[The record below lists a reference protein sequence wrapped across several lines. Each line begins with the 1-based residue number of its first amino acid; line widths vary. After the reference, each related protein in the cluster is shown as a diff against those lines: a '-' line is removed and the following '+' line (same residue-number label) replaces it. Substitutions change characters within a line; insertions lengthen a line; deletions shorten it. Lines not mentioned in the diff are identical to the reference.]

1 MSEVWMCSTPEKLNI
16 EEWGSILVLHLLPR
30 FLFLLC
36 SSLWTGIFTFDFLPV
51 LLLPILW
58 FVAPIEAWNSPR
70 KGLSKEKCTIS
81 NVCLLGPAND
91 PPRPPDKVSKEV
103 VLPVHYL
110 AVTVHDH
117 FQRFVIKA
125 LETPQQ
131 SFPSPLLWLNNLYHL
146 LWTGERGDGSKRMPI
161 YCYHYSG

>member
-1 MSEVWMCSTPEKLNI
+1 MCSTPEKLNI
-16 EEWGSILVLHLLPR
+16 EEWGSSVVLHRLPC

-58 FVAPIEAWNSPR
+58 FVAPIEAWTRPR

-91 PPRPPDKVSKEV
+91 PSRKETPPHLPRPPDKVSKEV

-110 AVTVHDH
+110 AVHEH
-117 FQRFVIKA
+117 YQRFVCKGTWNSSTI
-125 LETPQQ
+125 
-131 SFPSPLLWLNNLYHL
+131 FPLAPTLSECSLCHL
-146 LWTGERGDGSKRMPI
+146 LWTGGRRDG
-161 YCYHYSG
+161 